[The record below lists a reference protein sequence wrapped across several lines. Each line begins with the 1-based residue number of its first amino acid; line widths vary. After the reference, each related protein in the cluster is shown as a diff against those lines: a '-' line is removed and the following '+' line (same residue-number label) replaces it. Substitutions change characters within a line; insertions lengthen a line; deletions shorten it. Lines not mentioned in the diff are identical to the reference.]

1 MLSYLKETIVD
12 NDPSCSAYKIMI
24 LSLKRK
30 EKKLFDFFKLR
41 FLEYT
46 YSCILVNWIKTESHQ
61 FRGKIHRRNLAK
73 DKKDILRN
81 RFRRI

>member
-1 MLSYLKETIVD
+1 
-12 NDPSCSAYKIMI
+12 MI

-46 YSCILVNWIKTESHQ
+46 YSCILANWIKRKVINFVEK
-61 FRGKIHRRNLAK
+61 FI
-73 DKKDILRN
+73 DVI
-81 RFRRI
+81 